1 MKNYLLILAFFSCF
15 GFFAQNYAPLIGN
28 SNEWQFTTCHFGCI
42 TDIYYTNGDTVV
54 NGKSYKILDGYHY
67 INRNVLLREDV
78 SQKRVYITITFPQ
91 FIDDL
96 VLYDFSLTEG
106 DSIQMRNPMSPFP
119 VNGGYFL
126 LDSIRLLPLADGQD
140 YRHFYFSP
148 TASNTQSTDNA
159 IWVEGVGSLS
169 MINAPGGFPN
179 INEVGHLS
187 CSFKNMELRYFNLD
201 SISVCK
207 PAILSTNNIQLPTEN
222 VEIFALSERNHFLL
236 SPTKNVQI
244 VTVFDLSGR
253 KTKQLSFLNQDKI
266 QLDLS
271 TIKPGVYILKVDL
284 LSFKSQTFKVVVK

>member
-1 MKNYLLILAFFSCF
+1 ML
-15 GFFAQNYAPLIGN
+15 GN

-78 SQKRVYITITFPQ
+78 IEQKVYITITFPQ
-91 FIDDL
+91 FMDDL
-96 VLYDFSLTEG
+96 LLYDFSLKEG

-126 LDSIRLLPLADGQD
+126 LDSIRLTPLADGNP

-148 TASNTQSTDNA
+148 TASNTQSSQNA

-169 MINAPGGFPN
+169 MINAPGGHPN

-187 CSFKNMELRYFNLD
+187 CSFKNLELRYSNLD

-207 PAILSTNNIQLPTEN
+207 PAFLNTSSFDLITEN

-236 SPTKNVQI
+236 SPTKSVQSI
-244 VTVFDLSGR
+244 TVFDLSGK
-253 KTKQLSFLNQDKI
+253 KTSSLSYLNQDKI

-271 TIKPGVYILKVDL
+271 TFRSGVYILRVGMLDYKTQV
-284 LSFKSQTFKVVVK
+284 FKVVVK